1 MKKLL
6 RALPL
11 LLLVA
16 LLLASCGAPADDGT
30 TTAAQDTTTSEV
42 PALPAIWNGATYT
55 EDTTVGDGAVTVTVK
70 VTADEKTIS
79 ITLKTDEETLADAL
93 LAEELCEG
101 DLDTSGLYIKYVNG
115 IRADYVLDGGY
126 WWNLIVDGEMS
137 MVGASYTTVTEGA
150 VYELV
155 RTK

>member
-1 MKKLL
+1 M
-6 RALPL
+6 
-11 LLLVA
+11 
-16 LLLASCGAPADDGT
+16 
-30 TTAAQDTTTSEV
+30 
-42 PALPAIWNGATYT
+42 
-55 EDTTVGDGAVTVTVK
+55 TVTVK
-70 VTADEKTIS
+70 VTAEGKSIS
-79 ITLKTDEETLADAL
+79 ITLKTDEATLADAL

-101 DLDTSGLYIKYVNG
+101 DLDTYGLYIKYVNG

-137 MVGASYTTVTEGA
+137 MVGTSYTTVTEGA

>member
-1 MKKLL
+1 MKKFMCIILAAVM
-6 RALPL
+6 ALS
-11 LLLVA
+11 VFTA
-16 LLLASCGAPADDGT
+16 CGAPADDGT

-42 PALPAIWNGATYT
+42 PAHPAIWNGATYT

-70 VTADEKTIS
+70 VTADEKTVS

-101 DLDTSGLYIKYVNG
+101 NLDTYGLYIKYVNG
-115 IRADYVLDGGY
+115 IRADYMLDGGY

-137 MVGASYTTVTEGA
+137 MVGTSYTTVTEGA